1 MKKFVLTLCLV
12 ALTFSWCSAQYGLTT
27 EERESIKETVK
38 NQSQEFWDL
47 LTHDYTDE
55 NLKRVLGILL
65 EADDEAWM
73 GEPTLWIGG
82 NSIYYTKD
90 EIKQG
95 FEWFFEGA
103 LIPGET
109 SSQLTVTA
117 QGNYS
122 VTATIIAT
130 TCNYT
135 QDAIIYPSGPP
146 QVLDVVVIT
155 DPFSE
160 NHVYGHCS
168 AGCLHMSGQS
178 GQPRF

>member
-95 FEWFFEGA
+95 FEWFFEDRESTPTK
-103 LIPGET
+103 IKENYF
-109 SSQLTVTA
+109 TVVA
-117 QGNYS
+117 
-122 VTATIIAT
+122 
-130 TCNYT
+130 
-135 QDAIIYPSGPP
+135 
-146 QVLDVVVIT
+146 LDVVIEVMTQEYYALFKNGNRGSDYESSYTI
-155 DPFSE
+155 
-160 NHVYGHCS
+160 VWVLRGKQWKI
-168 AGCLHMSGQS
+168 LHLHETEQEKE
-178 GQPRF
+178 